1 MRDPDSRAADAAADL
16 VSSAP
21 LLSDFGG
28 SVSMPTSIENFVE
41 TSDAPQEA
49 LPSSSHGNFLQNLLL
64 FARLLR
70 GIGIPVTPTQIL
82 DLVEALTQIDLRIK
96 AQARDAAKAVLV
108 SRQEHL
114 ELFDEAFDLFWRARE
129 KQALSRFKLGE
140 LLQRTPQGEIQ
151 YRLIR
156 ANRDQQ
162 NKSQQ
167 HDQEPQIEK
176 IYTYSSA
183 EALRSRDF
191 ATMSEYELQQ
201 VQQFMQQLRWTP
213 AERRTRRLAP
223 ASNGNQVDL
232 RRSLRQNVRF
242 GGEPLVIARRQRKTK
257 RRPIVALADIS
268 GSMDRYS
275 RVLLQFLYSITQAM
289 DRVEAFVFS
298 TRLTRIT
305 RHLRPRDIDQALDQ
319 TAHAVH
325 DWAGG
330 TRIGEAIRA
339 FNYDWARRV
348 CGQGAIVL
356 VISDG
361 WDRGD
366 PQLLGEEMGRLQRSC
381 HQLIWLN
388 PLLGSPS
395 YQPLTRGIQ
404 AALPH
409 TDAFLPVHNLISLEQ
424 LAQVLADA
432 R

>member
-1 MRDPDSRAADAAADL
+1 M
-16 VSSAP
+16 
-21 LLSDFGG
+21 
-28 SVSMPTSIENFVE
+28 
-41 TSDAPQEA
+41 
-49 LPSSSHGNFLQNLLL
+49 LL

-70 GIGIPVTPTQIL
+70 GLNIPVTPTQIL
-82 DLVEALTQIDLRIK
+82 DLVEALTQIDLRVK
-96 AQARDAAKAVLV
+96 AQARDAARAILV

-129 KQALSRFKLGE
+129 RQELARINLGE
-140 LLQRTPQGEIQ
+140 LLQQTPQGEIQ

-156 ANRDQQ
+156 ADREQKDERDQV
-162 NKSQQ
+162 
-167 HDQEPQIEK
+167 DQEPLVEK

-191 ATMSEYELQQ
+191 ATMTEYELQQ
-201 VQQFMQQLRWTP
+201 VKLFMQQLQWTP
-213 AERRTRRLAP
+213 AERRTRRRVP
-223 ASNGNQVDL
+223 ASRGDQVDL
-232 RRSLRQNVRF
+232 RRSLRQNIRY
-242 GGEPLVIARRQRKTK
+242 GGEPLVIARRQRKTR

-275 RVLLQFLYSITQAM
+275 RVLLQFLYSITHAL

-298 TRLTRIT
+298 TRLTRVT
-305 RHLRPRDIDQALDQ
+305 RHLGRRDIDQALDQ

-339 FNYDWARRV
+339 FNFDWARRI
-348 CGQGAIVL
+348 CGQGAIVI

-366 PQLLGEEMGRLQRSC
+366 PEMLGQEMSRLQRSC
-381 HQLIWLN
+381 HRLIWLN

-395 YQPLTRGIQ
+395 YEPLTRGIQ

-409 TDAFLPVHNLISLEQ
+409 TDEFLPVHNLLSLEQ
-424 LAQVLADA
+424 LAQVMADA
-432 R
+432 QT

>member
-1 MRDPDSRAADAAADL
+1 MSESGSGAVAEETYTSVESNGSGETGVHLPHFVPAPSAPDS
-16 VSSAP
+16 
-21 LLSDFGG
+21 
-28 SVSMPTSIENFVE
+28 E
-41 TSDAPQEA
+41 
-49 LPSSSHGNFLQNLLL
+49 LPPSHGNFLQNMLL

-70 GIGIPVTPTQIL
+70 GLSIPVTPTQIL
-82 DLVEALTQIDLRIK
+82 DLVEALTQIDLRVK
-96 AQARDAAKAVLV
+96 EQARDAARAILV

-129 KQALSRFKLGE
+129 KQELARINLGE
-140 LLQRTPQGEIQ
+140 LLQQTPQGEIQ

-156 ANRDQQ
+156 ADRDQKDERNQ
-162 NKSQQ
+162 V
-167 HDQEPQIEK
+167 DQEPLVEK

-191 ATMSEYELQQ
+191 ATMTEYELQQ
-201 VQQFMQQLRWTP
+201 VKHFMQELQWTP
-213 AERRTRRLAP
+213 AERRTRRRVP
-223 ASNGNQVDL
+223 AAHGDQVDL
-232 RRSLRQNVRF
+232 RRSLRQNVRY
-242 GGEPLVIARRQRKTK
+242 GGEPLVIARRQRKTR

-275 RVLLQFLYSITQAM
+275 RVLLQFLYSITHAL

-298 TRLTRIT
+298 TRLTRVT
-305 RHLRPRDIDQALDQ
+305 RHLRRRDIDLALDQ

-339 FNYDWARRV
+339 FNFDWARRV

-366 PQLLGEEMGRLQRSC
+366 PEMLGQEMGRLQRSC
-381 HQLIWLN
+381 HRLIWLN

-395 YQPLTRGIQ
+395 YEPLTRGIQ

-409 TDAFLPVHNLISLEQ
+409 TDEFLPVHNLISLEQ
-424 LAQVLADA
+424 LAQVMAEA
-432 R
+432 QT

>member
-1 MRDPDSRAADAAADL
+1 MSESGGGAA
-16 VSSAP
+16 VEERVK
-21 LLSDFGG
+21 
-28 SVSMPTSIENFVE
+28 SVE
-41 TSDAPQEA
+41 SDANGRDGSHSPQFTSSRSGPHPEA
-49 LPSSSHGNFLQNLLL
+49 PPSHGNFLQNMLL

-70 GIGIPVTPTQIL
+70 GLSIPVTPTQIL
-82 DLVEALTQIDLRIK
+82 DLVEALTQIDLRVK
-96 AQARDAAKAVLV
+96 AQARDASRAILV

-129 KQALSRFKLGE
+129 KQELARINLGE
-140 LLQRTPQGEIQ
+140 LLQQTPQGEIQ

-156 ANRDQQ
+156 AERDRKDERDQV
-162 NKSQQ
+162 
-167 HDQEPQIEK
+167 DQDPLVEK

-191 ATMSEYELQQ
+191 ATMTEYELQQ
-201 VQQFMQQLRWTP
+201 VKLFMQQLQWTP
-213 AERRTRRLAP
+213 AERRTRRRVP
-223 ASNGNQVDL
+223 ASRGDQVDL
-232 RRSLRQNVRF
+232 RRSLRQNVRY
-242 GGEPLVIARRQRKTK
+242 GGEPLVIARRERKTR
-257 RRPIVALADIS
+257 RRPIIALADIS

-275 RVLLQFLYSITQAM
+275 RVLLQFLYSITHAI
-289 DRVEAFVFS
+289 DKVEAFVFS

-305 RHLRPRDIDQALDQ
+305 RHLKRRDIDQALDQ

-339 FNYDWARRV
+339 FNFDWARRV

-366 PQLLGEEMGRLQRSC
+366 PEMLGQEMSRLQRSC
-381 HQLIWLN
+381 HRLIWLN

-395 YQPLTRGIQ
+395 YEPLTRGIQ

-409 TDAFLPVHNLISLEQ
+409 TDDFLPVHNLISLEQ
-424 LAQVLADA
+424 LAQVMADA
-432 R
+432 QS

>member
-1 MRDPDSRAADAAADL
+1 MQSQSTISSPPSTGAD
-16 VSSAP
+16 
-21 LLSDFGG
+21 
-28 SVSMPTSIENFVE
+28 
-41 TSDAPQEA
+41 
-49 LPSSSHGNFLQNLLL
+49 GNFLQNMLL

-70 GIGIPVTPTQIL
+70 GLSIPVTPTQIL
-82 DLVEALTQIDLRIK
+82 DLVEALTQIDLRVR
-96 AQARDAAKAVLV
+96 AQARDAARAVLV

-129 KQALSRFKLGE
+129 RQELARINLGE

-151 YRLIR
+151 YRLIQ
-156 ANRDQQ
+156 ANRDQKKDSPQ
-162 NKSQQ
+162 V
-167 HDQEPQIEK
+167 DEEPLVEK

-191 ATMSEYELQQ
+191 ATMTEYELQQ
-201 VQQFMQQLRWTP
+201 VKVFMEQLQWSP
-213 AERRTRRLAP
+213 AERRTRRRVP
-223 ASNGNQVDL
+223 ASNGDLVDL
-232 RRSLRQNVRF
+232 RRSLRQNVRY
-242 GGEPLVIARRQRKTK
+242 GGEPLVIARRQRKTR
-257 RRPIVALADIS
+257 RRPIIALADIS

-275 RVLLQFLYSITQAM
+275 RVLLQFLYSITHAL

-305 RHLRPRDIDQALDQ
+305 RHLRRRDIDLALDQ
-319 TAHAVH
+319 TAEAVD

-339 FNYDWARRV
+339 FNFDWARRV

-366 PQLLGEEMGRLQRSC
+366 PQLLAEEMGRLQRSC
-381 HQLIWLN
+381 HRLIWLN

-395 YQPLTRGIQ
+395 YEPLTRGIM

-409 TDAFLPVHNLISLEQ
+409 TDEFLPVHNLISLEQ
-424 LAQVLADA
+424 LAKVMADA
-432 R
+432 QS